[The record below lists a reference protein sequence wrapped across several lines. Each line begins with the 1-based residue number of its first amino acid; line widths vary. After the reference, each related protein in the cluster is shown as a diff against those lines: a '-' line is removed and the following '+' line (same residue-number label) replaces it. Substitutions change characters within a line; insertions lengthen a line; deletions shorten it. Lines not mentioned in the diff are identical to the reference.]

1 MVFVWACGR
10 KARALAV
17 EWDHFPTRSG
27 FNQGPS
33 LVVHLGLVGTT
44 PGIEQDFA
52 TTGGWGT
59 SKATRA
65 DRVHAAAVVEERANS
80 ERANSG
86 QRVVFA
92 TSADPIGFRSSKRDV
107 EAQSAV
113 KEHTSD
119 ERGDNGGLGVRRPGA
134 DLGQR
139 WSR

>member
-1 MVFVWACGR
+1 M
-10 KARALAV
+10 
-17 EWDHFPTRSG
+17 
-27 FNQGPS
+27 
-33 LVVHLGLVGTT
+33 
-44 PGIEQDFA
+44 
-52 TTGGWGT
+52 
-59 SKATRA
+59 
-65 DRVHAAAVVEERANS
+65 HAAEVVG

-92 TSADPIGFRSSKRDV
+92 TSADPIGFRSSTRDV

-139 WSR
+139 WSRQQRGRGVYAYGFHW